1 MHMPPVGRIG
11 ARAKIGTAGEKMRR
25 TALAIGVLIDVA
37 GAAALS
43 RVSAAELPV
52 RFGSHPTF
60 DRMVFD
66 WREPTEYRVDLKSGS
81 AIVVFDRTAEIDR
94 KAMDAGLAKLS
105 SRAEVEQDGQKL
117 ILKLTLP
124 DQMQLRHFRSG
135 TKVVLDFTRGAE
147 PAKPAELRPD
157 APTKSGGKIV
167 TPPAADTSAKREPE
181 PMVAAPAA
189 QPSQAAQ
196 TAPAPRKPIP
206 LRARPETLEAAKR
219 PDAPAVATSAATT
232 PTAPTASTASTAQIA
247 PAAPVIVDLVRTPD
261 GQGLRFAW
269 KEPVGAAV
277 FGRGQYLWIVF
288 DRRASLVLMSLRGK
302 EDVLGSVEVIEPV
315 GQSQGTALRL
325 MPPAG
330 TASAARREGDSWVID
345 IGRLPRAPDVPSAI
359 TVRNGGD
366 PELARLLIEMSGA
379 RSILYVRDPEVGDE
393 IAVAPTSAAGAG
405 VQFERIYPQFRVLP
419 TAQGAA
425 IQKVAD
431 TVAVRPAGSAVE
443 ISSPR
448 GLYVSELREQTG
460 RGLRA
465 LRAPILFDLA
475 GWRRNGLRHFNE
487 DRQTLHRTVA
497 DAAPDKRNAA
507 RLELARFLFAYG
519 HMEDVTGLVELIEQ
533 EEPNLVA
540 TAQIKAMRG
549 VAALMSGD
557 LENARRNLLDKS
569 LDAQPEAALWRGAL
583 AMAQGDA
590 AVARAQMGRSV
601 DLYRTYPAPFANRL
615 NLWHAEARLL
625 TDDLPGAESHLDA
638 VIAGQPSLSERG
650 QAMYLRGRMLLA
662 AGDREAALAT
672 WGELENTPP
681 TPGRTAAMLERT
693 ALMVEDGK
701 LKPADAIPVLE
712 RLRFSWRGDSLEF
725 AIMAQLGRLQIGT
738 RDHRA
743 GLTMLRNALALY
755 PEHRDARKVRE
766 EMMQAFAAVFSGK
779 ETNVGAIA
787 TIALHDEFREL
798 IPAGEAGDAIAEG
811 LVDRLIAVDL
821 LDRAGEVLEG
831 LVKER
836 LKGEAKARAGIRLA
850 MVRLLN
856 RKPEMALAALK
867 ASEVAGLD
875 KDLAR
880 ERGRL
885 QGRARA
891 HNRRLDE
898 ATNRLAADDSREADL
913 LRAELTWRAEDWN
926 GAATALTRL
935 IIPTAGDLAD
945 EQARQA
951 VRLAVA
957 LSLSRDKDGLKR
969 FDGEFGAAMRKGPY
983 KDIYQVVASDA
994 AAQVGDLRDIAARA
1008 AAIAPFHSFLA
1019 DYRKRLLSGAA
1030 KPSS

>member
-1 MHMPPVGRIG
+1 MPPVGRIG
-11 ARAKIGTAGEKMRR
+11 ARAKIGTAGERMRR

-66 WREPTEYRVDLKSGS
+66 WREPTEYRVDLKSGG
-81 AIVVFDRTAEIDR
+81 ATIVFDRTAEIDR
-94 KAMDAGLAKLS
+94 KVIDAGLAKLS

-157 APTKSGGKIV
+157 PSTKSGGKIV
-167 TPPAADTSAKREPE
+167 TPPPAADTSATPQPE
-181 PMVAAPAA
+181 PVVVAPAA

-206 LRARPETLEAAKR
+206 LRARPVVAEAAKR
-219 PDAPAVATSAATT
+219 PDIAAAASTSVATV
-232 PTAPTASTASTAQIA
+232 PTASAVPTAQIA

-288 DRRASLVLMSLRGK
+288 DRRAPLVLLSLSGK
-302 EDVLGSVEVIEPV
+302 EDVLGPVEVIEPV

-366 PELARLLIEMSGA
+366 PEMARLLIEMSGA

-405 VQFERIYPQFRVLP
+405 VQFEGIYPQFRVLP

-443 ISSPR
+443 VSSAR
-448 GLYVSELREQTG
+448 GLYVSELREQTS

-475 GWRRNGLRHFNE
+475 GWRRNGLKHFNE
-487 DRQTLHRTVA
+487 DRQALHRTVA
-497 DAAPDKRNAA
+497 DTAPDKRNAA
-507 RLELARFLFAYG
+507 RLDLARFLFAYG

-533 EEPNLVA
+533 EEPKLVA

-557 LENARRNLLDKS
+557 LENARRSLLDKS

-583 AMAQGDA
+583 AMALGDPA
-590 AVARAQMGRSV
+590 AARAQMGRSV

-638 VIAGQPSLSERG
+638 VDAGEPSLSERG

-693 ALMVEDGK
+693 GLLIEDGK

-725 AIMAQLGRLQIGT
+725 GIMAQLGHLQIGA

-743 GLTMLRNALALY
+743 GLTTLRNALTLY
-755 PEHRDARKVRE
+755 PDHHDARKVRE
-766 EMMQAFAAVFSGK
+766 EMMQAFAAVFAGK
-779 ETNVGAIA
+779 ETNVGPVAAIA
-787 TIALHDEFREL
+787 LYDEFREL
-798 IPAGEAGDAIAEG
+798 IPAGDAGDAITQG

-821 LDRAGEVLEG
+821 LDRAGEVLES
-831 LVKER
+831 LVKDR

-875 KDLAR
+875 KELAR
-880 ERGRL
+880 ERVRLETRALADTGRM
-885 QGRARA
+885 
-891 HNRRLDE
+891 DE
-898 ATNRLAADDSREADL
+898 AMNRLAADDSREADL

-935 IIPTAGDLAD
+935 VIPTAGDLAE

-1008 AAIAPFHSFLA
+1008 AAVAPFHSFLA
-1019 DYRKRLLSGAA
+1019 DYRKRLLSSAA